1 MLMKEETIQKMHAEQ
16 EEYFAMQEKNRI
28 AIKHLEETIQEL
40 RNKITVQNKEV
51 SQIHKRRA
59 KSISKRFFE
68 GVKYILQR
76 SKGKQSEIA
85 KHTVYIFCI
94 C

>member
-40 RNKITVQNKEV
+40 RNKITAKNKEV
-51 SQIHKRRA
+51 SQIHKRRD
-59 KSISKRFFE
+59 KSNSKKIFR
-68 GVKYILQR
+68 R
-76 SKGKQSEIA
+76 S
-85 KHTVYIFCI
+85 
-94 C
+94 

>member
-16 EEYFAMQEKNRI
+16 EEYFTMQEKNRI

-40 RNKITVQNKEV
+40 RDKITAQNKEV

-59 KSISKRFFE
+59 KLNSKKIFR
-68 GVKYILQR
+68 R
-76 SKGKQSEIA
+76 S
-85 KHTVYIFCI
+85 
-94 C
+94 

>member
-1 MLMKEETIQKMHAEQ
+1 MLMKEETIQKMHAEH

-40 RNKITVQNKEV
+40 RNKITAQNKEV

-59 KSISKRFFE
+59 KSNSKKIFR
-68 GVKYILQR
+68 R
-76 SKGKQSEIA
+76 S
-85 KHTVYIFCI
+85 
-94 C
+94 

>member
-40 RNKITVQNKEV
+40 RNKITAQNKEV
-51 SQIHKRRA
+51 SQIHKSRA
-59 KSISKRFFE
+59 KSNSKKIFR
-68 GVKYILQR
+68 R
-76 SKGKQSEIA
+76 S
-85 KHTVYIFCI
+85 
-94 C
+94 

>member
-40 RNKITVQNKEV
+40 RNKITAQNKEV
-51 SQIHKRRA
+51 SQIHKTRA
-59 KSISKRFFE
+59 KWNSK
-68 GVKYILQR
+68 K
-76 SKGKQSEIA
+76 
-85 KHTVYIFCI
+85 IFR
-94 C
+94 